1 MIKPDTRPNRR
12 SKPKR
17 QKKLPPPFLPFLL
30 GILFLAALAALV
42 WIKELPHWLL
52 VLYTVLSTLTFL
64 VYGWDKR
71 AARLQQSRVAESTL
85 HLLAVIG
92 GWPGAL
98 IAQNRLRH
106 KSRKA
111 RFLLIFWCTVIANLS
126 FVYWLMYYA

>member
-1 MIKPDTRPNRR
+1 MVRPDTRPNRR
-12 SKPKR
+12 SKSRR
-17 QKKLPPPFLPFLL
+17 QKKPSPPFLPLL
-30 GILFLAALAALV
+30 AGILFLAAVSALV
-42 WIKELPHWLL
+42 WLEELPRWLL
-52 VLYTVLSTLTFL
+52 VTYIVLSVLTFL

-71 AARLQQSRVAESTL
+71 AARLQQARVAESTL

-111 RFLLIFWCTVIANLS
+111 SFLLIFWCTVIVNLI
-126 FVYWLMYYA
+126 FVYWLIYFA